1 MSEDFRNNQYQE
13 EPSDPEKKDQH
24 QKKQDKDFKKILAR
38 AAAIALVVG
47 VVGGGAFTVTKQLS
61 GQVVSQKTVAE
72 AAGKETEA
80 LETEVAQ
87 ASSEKTNLV
96 NTSASS
102 VSGSN
107 EKYLSVQEVAAYA
120 MPGMVAITNQGV
132 QEVQDYFFG
141 QTYQQEFESSGTGV
155 LIGENEDELL
165 IATNNHVVEGAETL
179 TVCFSVDAED
189 KDSLVVPA
197 TIKGTDPNHDLAVIA
212 VKMEDIA
219 KDVKENIRILEIG
232 SSADLQLGE
241 QVVAIGNA
249 LGYGQSVTSGYISA
263 LDREV
268 TVDNITNNMI
278 QTDASINPG
287 NSGGALLNMKGQLIG
302 INSVKASQV
311 GVEGMGYAIPV
322 DTAMPILDEL
332 KNIQAR
338 EIVDENKRGYMGM
351 IPRDVTM
358 EARQIYQFPAG
369 AFVYEVTEGSAAEK
383 AGLKRGDIITKMDGV
398 IISSADDL
406 YNRMQYYAAGDELKL
421 TIQRVDEGEYQ
432 EQELTV
438 VLDKRPADTTVSS
451 GTRQESNQDKGEN
464 DGRDGDNNYGQEE
477 ERDTEASM
485 DPFSQIFPEYFV
497 R

>member
-1 MSEDFRNNQYQE
+1 MSEDFRNNQYE
-13 EPSDPEKKDQH
+13 ENPVDPEKKDQN
-24 QKKQDKDFKKILAR
+24 QRKQDKDLKKILAR

-47 VVGGGAFTVTKQLS
+47 VVGGGAFTVTRELS
-61 GQVVSQKTVAE
+61 SQAVSQKTVAE
-72 AAGKETEA
+72 AAGKETET
-80 LETEVAQ
+80 LETEVAP
-87 ASSEKTNLV
+87 ASSEKTSLV
-96 NTSASS
+96 NTSDTGNSDT
-102 VSGSN
+102 V
-107 EKYLSVQEVAAYA
+107 LSVQGVAAYA

-155 LIGENEDELL
+155 LIGENEEELL

-179 TVCFSVDAED
+179 TVCFSVDADD

-212 VKMEDIA
+212 VKMDDIA
-219 KDVKENIRILEIG
+219 KDIKEKIRILEIG

-249 LGYGQSVTSGYISA
+249 LGYGQSVTSGYVSA

-287 NSGGALLNMKGQLIG
+287 NSGGALLNMRGQLIG

-311 GVEGMGYAIPV
+311 GVEGMGYAIPI

-338 EIVDENKRGYMGM
+338 EIVDEDKRGYMGM

-398 IISSADDL
+398 IISSANDL
-406 YNRMQYYAAGDELKL
+406 YNRMQYYAAGDELIL
-421 TIQRVDEGEYQ
+421 TIQRVDEGEYK

-438 VLDKRPADTTVSS
+438 VLDKRPKDTSVSS
-451 GTRQESNQDKGEN
+451 GSQQNQDSDEEE
-464 DGRDGDNNYGQEE
+464 GRSRDDNYGQDE
-477 ERDTEASM
+477 ERDTEESM